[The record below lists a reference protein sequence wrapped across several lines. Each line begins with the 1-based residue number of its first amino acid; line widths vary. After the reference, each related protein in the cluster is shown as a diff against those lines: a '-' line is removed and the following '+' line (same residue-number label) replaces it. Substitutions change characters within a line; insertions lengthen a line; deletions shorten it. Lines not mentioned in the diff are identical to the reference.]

1 MVRVRGH
8 RFLGGGGNSLLR
20 QTEEL
25 SGLRLEQ
32 RDDRE
37 DPEDCAEGHEQAF
50 DAANDQAESVGAM
63 LSEAASRHNDQGGEC
78 ESGDDDYESDDGE
91 NRAEKAGGKD
101 GVRVQGGNRSL
112 IWSR

>member
-37 DPEDCAEGHEQAF
+37 DPEHRAEGHEDAF
-50 DAANDQAESVGAM
+50 DT
-63 LSEAASRHNDQGGEC
+63 
-78 ESGDDDYESDDGE
+78 
-91 NRAEKAGGKD
+91 
-101 GVRVQGGNRSL
+101 GNNLSL
-112 IWSR
+112 IHI